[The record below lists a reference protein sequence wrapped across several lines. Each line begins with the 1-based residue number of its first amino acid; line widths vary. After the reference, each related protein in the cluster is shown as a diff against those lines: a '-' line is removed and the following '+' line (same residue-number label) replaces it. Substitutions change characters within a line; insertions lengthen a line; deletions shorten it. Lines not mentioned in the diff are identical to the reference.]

1 MFLKIFRACGGLK
14 FWGRFSNNLLSDIA
28 SAFIYA
34 LDALGVQIH
43 VDVAQAGL
51 HAFVRVHELDDTLH
65 AIVEGIRAFV
75 PGLLRGV
82 IVLE

>member
-1 MFLKIFRACGGLK
+1 M
-14 FWGRFSNNLLSDIA
+14 SNNLLPDIA

-34 LDALGVQIH
+34 LYALGVQIH
-43 VDVAQAGL
+43 VDVQDAAL

-75 PGLLRGV
+75 PGLLRGG
-82 IVLE
+82 IPLE